1 MKMKE
6 KWKNLSTFQKVAII
20 LTIIL
25 VIAII
30 IQIGVL
36 VDYKE
41 KIDQRRKENEQ
52 IEKILPSEEAE
63 NSVYNIFI
71 QKWWDFRLFHK
82 HYQTFTQQNVG
93 KKN

>member
-52 IEKILPSEEAE
+52 IEKILTSEEAE

-71 QKWWDFRLFHK
+71 QK
-82 HYQTFTQQNVG
+82 
-93 KKN
+93 